1 MTMTMT
7 NRLHLDLD
15 LYRLLWFLLLL
26 SVGDADDKDRNK
38 NMYFRF
44 CDRNRF
50 IIAKSNTIDCWEALS
65 TLIDIH
71 CVFKT
76 CYGVGGAAGGSGGS
90 S

>member
-1 MTMTMT
+1 M
-7 NRLHLDLD
+7 
-15 LYRLLWFLLLL
+15 
-26 SVGDADDKDRNK
+26 GDADDNDRNK

-50 IIAKSNTIDCWEALS
+50 IIIIAKSNTIDCWEALS